1 MARTATPRL
10 SRCCGRTN
18 RVGEM
23 TIHNQE
29 RRVAMKTGWLPLTLT
44 AIGFA
49 VAGTGCATSG
59 KTGALVGAGIGALAG
74 QAIGQDTEGTLI
86 GAAVGTGIGY
96 IIGNEK
102 DKKHAK
108 KMSEEARSHQYTH
121 TEVGPLGGT
130 RWQLVNLAPRNRVP
144 PYTSKIIEFRP
155 YGRVITTTTSSDGTI
170 GIADELY
177 RVVGTALIVNKP
189 GYMINATYGLS
200 GNELIISAD
209 DFRAVLRRL
218 R

>member
-1 MARTATPRL
+1 
-10 SRCCGRTN
+10 
-18 RVGEM
+18 
-23 TIHNQE
+23 
-29 RRVAMKTGWLPLTLT
+29 MKTGCLPLTIS
-44 AIGFA
+44 AVGFA
-49 VAGTGCATSG
+49 AVCTGCATSG
-59 KTGALVGAGIGALAG
+59 KTGALIGAGIGALAG

-108 KMSEEARSHQYTH
+108 ELSEEARSHQYTH

-130 RWQLVNLAPRNRVP
+130 RWQLVSLAPRDRVP
-144 PYTSKIIEFRP
+144 PYASKIIEFRP
-155 YGRVITTTTSSDGTI
+155 YGKVITTTTSSDGTV
-170 GIADELY
+170 GVAVERY
-177 RVVGTALIVNKP
+177 RVVGKALIVNKP
-189 GYMINATYGLS
+189 GYIINASFGLS

-209 DFRAVLRRL
+209 DFRAVLKRL